1 MTESIDVDEQ
11 TVFELDDSQRAVAE
25 APADA
30 RLLVIAGAGQ
40 GKTEVVASRI
50 QYLVEEEDL
59 SASTEIMVLS
69 FSRAAV
75 QAVRT
80 RLEGHDIARTDVRTF
95 DSLASYL
102 LSQNGREPVGGF
114 DNRVRQAT
122 QLLDDDSDEIEG
134 IEDLQHLVLDEVQ
147 DLVGDRAEMILALL
161 RRIPESAGFTALGDP
176 LQGIYDFTLKASRSK
191 TTSDEFAAQLTDVFG
206 AEKMTLARNYRA
218 QGPFPIGVVD
228 LGNQLRGQREA
239 DAAAET
245 VARFEKTL
253 PHSGVIKN
261 WKFLAEAES
270 GRTAVLCATNGEVL
284 RVSRF
289 LTEQGVDHVVRRQAR
304 DFGAAR
310 WIAGV
315 FEDFAGPEVDRDSV
329 QSVIEKKLAQRLREE
344 AWYLLKGA
352 EGRSRTMYQLNL
364 PRVRSLIATGSI
376 PLTLTEPDESR
387 VIVSTIHRAKG
398 LEFERA
404 FFVHPNS
411 PMGDENEW
419 PALRQKYVALSRA
432 RDEVAVLDIPTGWMW
447 FDKRNGRQRER
458 RKSKQGKKYS
468 VAIEFGSGDVLAGR
482 PLSGDAARV
491 RYMQLS
497 LTEASPGEPVT
508 GVVDPGYSTDDV
520 PVFVLRTDA
529 GDELGITNEWF
540 GRAVADEFGYR
551 FRDGWDGAAI
561 EGLRLV
567 AVETVAGDPRLTE
580 DAGLGSSGLWLVPRV
595 FGLVT
600 PRAP

>member
-1 MTESIDVDEQ
+1 MTQPTDLDEQ

-102 LSQNGREPVGGF
+102 LSQNGREPFGGF

-122 QLLDDDSDEIEG
+122 QLLNDDSEDVEG
-134 IEDLQHLVLDEVQ
+134 IEDLQHLILDEVQ

-161 RRIPESAGFTALGDP
+161 RRMPESAGFTALGDP
-176 LQGIYDFTLKASRSK
+176 LQGIYDFTLKESRSQMK
-191 TTSDEFAAQLTDVFG
+191 STDFAAQLADAFG
-206 AEKMTLARNYRA
+206 AETMTLARNYRA
-218 QGPFPIGVVD
+218 QGPFPIEVVG
-228 LGNQLRGQREA
+228 LGNLLRGQREA
-239 DAAAET
+239 QAAET
-245 VARFEKTL
+245 VAEFEKTL
-253 PHSGVIKN
+253 PHSGVIKD
-261 WKFLAEAES
+261 WTFLAEPES

-284 RVSRF
+284 RVSQF
-289 LTEQGVDHVVRRQAR
+289 LTKQGVDHVVRRQAR

-329 QSVIEKKLAQRLREE
+329 QSVIEAKLAQRLREE

-411 PMGDENEW
+411 PMSNEDEW

-447 FDKRNGRQRER
+447 FDKRNGRLRER

-468 VAIEFGSGDVLAGR
+468 AAIEFGSGDVLSGR
-482 PLSGDAARV
+482 PLAGDAARV
-491 RYMQLS
+491 RDMRRA
-497 LTEASPGEPVT
+497 LTNASPGEPVT
-508 GVVDPGYSTDDV
+508 GFVEPVYSTDDV

-540 GRAVADEFGYR
+540 GRAIADEFGYR
-551 FRDGWDGAAI
+551 FRDGWDGAVI

>member
-1 MTESIDVDEQ
+1 MLNSEV
-11 TVFELDDSQRAVAE
+11 ELDASQRAVAE
-25 APADA
+25 AASDA

-50 QYLVEEEDL
+50 QFLVDEEDL

-80 RLEGHDIARTDVRTF
+80 RLEVHDIARTDVRTF

-102 LSQNGREPVGGF
+102 LSQNGKEPVGSF

-122 QLLDDDSDEIEG
+122 QLLNDKSNDVEG

-161 RRIPESAGFTALGDP
+161 RRMDDAAGFTALGDP
-176 LQGIYDFTLKASRSK
+176 LQGIYDFTLAESRSK
-191 TTSDEFAAQLTDVFG
+191 RTSTDFADCLVDVFG
-206 AEKMTLARNYRA
+206 AEKVSLARNYRA
-218 QGPFPIGVVD
+218 RGLFPNGVVD
-228 LGNQLRGQREA
+228 LGNQLRAQQER
-239 DAAAET
+239 DAAET
-245 VARFEKTL
+245 VTQFERTL

-261 WKFLAEAES
+261 WGFLAEPDS
-270 GRTAVLCATNGEVL
+270 GRTAILCATNGEAL

-304 DFGAAR
+304 EFGAAR

-315 FEDFAGPEVDRDSV
+315 FEDFAGPEVDRESV
-329 QSVIEKKLAQRLREE
+329 QSVIEAKLAARLQDE

-352 EGRSRTMYQLNL
+352 EGRSRSMYQLNL
-364 PRVRSLIATGSI
+364 PRVRSLITSGAL

-398 LEFERA
+398 LEFDRA
-404 FFVHPNS
+404 YFVHPNS
-411 PMGDENEW
+411 PMGDQDAW

-458 RKSKQGKKYS
+458 KKSKQGKKYS
-468 VAIEFGSGDVLAGR
+468 AAIEFGAGDVLTAR
-482 PLSGDAARV
+482 PASDDSARAREIQEV
-491 RYMQLS
+491 LKV
-497 LTEASPGEPVT
+497 ASPGESVIGT
-508 GVVDPGYSTDDV
+508 VEPGLSTDDV

-529 GDELGITNEWF
+529 GMELGVTNEWF
-540 GRAVADEFGYR
+540 GRAIADEFGYR
-551 FRDGWDGAAI
+551 FRDGWDGVVI
-561 EGLRLV
+561 DGLRLV
-567 AVETVAGDPRLTE
+567 AVETVAGDPHLTE
-580 DAGLGSSGLWLVPRV
+580 EAGLGSSGMWLVPRV

-600 PRAP
+600 PHLP

>member
-1 MTESIDVDEQ
+1 MTESSE
-11 TVFELDDSQRAVAE
+11 THERTAFELDDSQRAVAE

-75 QAVRT
+75 HAVRT

-102 LSQNGREPVGGF
+102 LSQYGREPIGDF

-122 QLLDDDSDEIEG
+122 QLLVDDSDEVEG

-176 LQGIYDFTLKASRSK
+176 LQGIYDFTLQASRSK

-206 AEKMTLARNYRA
+206 AETVTLARNYRA
-218 QGPFPIGVVD
+218 QGQFPIGVVG

-239 DAAAET
+239 DAAET
-245 VARFEKTL
+245 VAQFEKTL

-261 WKFLAEAES
+261 WKFLAEPES

-284 RVSRF
+284 RISQF
-289 LTEQGVDHVVRRQAR
+289 LTKQGVDHVVRRQAR

-310 WIAGV
+310 WIAGI

-329 QSVIEKKLAQRLREE
+329 QSVIEAKLAQRLREE

-376 PLTLTEPDESR
+376 PLTLTEPDECR

-419 PALRQKYVALSRA
+419 LALRQKYVALSRA

-468 VAIEFGSGDVLAGR
+468 AAIEFGSGDVLAGR

-491 RYMQLS
+491 RDMQRA
-497 LTEASPGEPVT
+497 LTDASPGEVVT
-508 GVVDPGYSTDDV
+508 GVVEPVYSTDDV
-520 PVFVLRTDA
+520 PVFVLRTGA

-551 FRDGWDGAAI
+551 FRDGWDGAVI

-567 AVETVAGDPRLTE
+567 AVETVAADPRLTE